1 MALNINESSEN
12 RKRKEEAF
20 KQSQQSKHTPNN
32 DSTIIPKK
40 KPVEKKKKYTFSI
53 RPSVRANI
61 EKIAKENNYKS
72 ASDLLDTMF
81 ENM

>member
-20 KQSQQSKHTPNN
+20 KQSQQSKHTPNHDN
-32 DSTIIPKK
+32 TIIPKK

-53 RPSVRANI
+53 RPSVRSNI